1 MNRLEYLTQLRRLL
15 EDGGLAEDEINDA
28 MGFYEEIF
36 LDAGAAHEAETA
48 ANLGSPEELANKI
61 LQDSGIHPQGDSVFQ
76 MEAAADPSQARDTDN
91 NVPQNGNSLSKLL
104 VIIITSPI
112 WFSLMCAFA
121 AIALA
126 ILCALLSIIIAVFAT
141 GFSLTIGGIV
151 TLFHGL
157 SRRHCPDRC
166 RTYLYRTWRHDCNAC
181 YKVHMAWLC
190 KPLQQIHKLC
200 P

>member
-1 MNRLEYLTQLRRLL
+1 MNRLEYLTQLRRSL

-36 LDAGAAHEAETA
+36 LDAGTAHEAETA
-48 ANLGSPEELANKI
+48 ANLGSPEDLANKI

-76 MEAAADPSQARDTDN
+76 MEAAADPSQARDIDN
-91 NVPQNGNSLSKLL
+91 NVPQNGNSLAKLL

-141 GFSLTIGGIV
+141 GFSRNRNA
-151 TLFHGL
+151 FHGL
-157 SRRHCPDRC
+157 SRRHCPYRC
-166 RTYLYRTWRHDCNAC
+166 RTYLYRAWRHDRNAC

-190 KPLQQIHKLC
+190 KPFQQIHKLC

>member
-104 VIIITSPI
+104 VQPYVCLCRNSPGDTLRT
-112 WFSLMCAFA
+112 FKHNNCSFRNR
-121 AIALA
+121 
-126 ILCALLSIIIAVFAT
+126 LLPYNRRYSNT
-141 GFSLTIGGIV
+141 
-151 TLFHGL
+151 FHGL

>member
-1 MNRLEYLTQLRRLL
+1 MNRLEYLTQLRRSL

-112 WFSLMCAFA
+112 WFSLMCVFA
-121 AIALA
+121 AIAFDTLRTFKHNN
-126 ILCALLSIIIAVFAT
+126 CSFRNRLLPYNRRYSNA
-141 GFSLTIGGIV
+141 
-151 TLFHGL
+151 FHGL
-157 SRRHCPDRC
+157 SRRHCPYRC
-166 RTYLYRTWRHDCNAC
+166 RTYLYRTWRHDCNAY

-190 KPLQQIHKLC
+190 KPFQQIHKLC

>member
-1 MNRLEYLTQLRRLL
+1 MNRLEYLTQLRRSL

-36 LDAGAAHEAETA
+36 LDAGTAHEAETA
-48 ANLGSPEELANKI
+48 ANLGSPEDLANKI

-76 MEAAADPSQARDTDN
+76 MEAAADPSQARDIDN
-91 NVPQNGNSLSKLL
+91 NVPQNGNSLAKLL

-112 WFSLMCAFA
+112 WFSLMCGDTLRTFKHNNCSFRNRLLPYNRRYSNAFH
-121 AIALA
+121 
-126 ILCALLSIIIAVFAT
+126 C
-141 GFSLTIGGIV
+141 
-151 TLFHGL
+151 L
-157 SRRHCPDRC
+157 SRRHCPYRC
-166 RTYLYRTWRHDCNAC
+166 RTYLHRTWRHDCNAC

-190 KPLQQIHKLC
+190 KPFQQIHKLC